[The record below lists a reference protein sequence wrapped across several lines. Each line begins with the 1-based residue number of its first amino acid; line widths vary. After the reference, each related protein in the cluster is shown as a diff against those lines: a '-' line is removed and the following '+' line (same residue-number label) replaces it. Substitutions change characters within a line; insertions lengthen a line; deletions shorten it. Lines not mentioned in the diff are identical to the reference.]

1 MFEARGFQIAESMNM
16 RISKNVDRLES
27 FLTSI
32 KQDKRY
38 EERELRDAYLD
49 LDKTR
54 LFVLALNWCLW
65 PWM

>member
-1 MFEARGFQIAESMNM
+1 MNI
-16 RISKNVDRLES
+16 RIYKNVDRLGS
-27 FLTSI
+27 LFTSI
-32 KQDKRY
+32 KQGERY

-54 LFVLALNWCLW
+54 LFVLALNWRLW